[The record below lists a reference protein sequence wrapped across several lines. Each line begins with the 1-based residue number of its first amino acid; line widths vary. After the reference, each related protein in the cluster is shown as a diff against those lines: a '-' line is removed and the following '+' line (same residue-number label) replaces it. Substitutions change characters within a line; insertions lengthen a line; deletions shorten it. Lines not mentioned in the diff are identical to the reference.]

1 MHDHLLGCHQF
12 QVLEEEVESCLGYTS
27 DYRPLRQGYP
37 LGLPKRWH
45 REMEVAEKRMNSKYI
60 ALEAFESKDHTPAHM
75 QADFPH
81 EYDLHTVYGD
91 AATRGYY
98 AGLKARDGAVPVSQ
112 SVSDWMKGEFDWK
125 GEFDRACGVPEVKVM
140 SYDYGRGDDMAAA
153 IAFACAPYAKAV
165 EETRAEIVARILADK
180 QRLRLSEKPP
190 ALDL

>member
-12 QVLEEEVESCLGYTS
+12 QVLDEEVESCSNYTS
-27 DYRPLRQGYP
+27 GYRSLRQEYP

-81 EYDLHTVYGD
+81 EYDLHTMYGD
-91 AATRGYY
+91 AAKRAY
-98 AGLKARDGAVPVSQ
+98 AGLNVRDEAVLVSQ
-112 SVSDWMKGEFDWK
+112 SVSDWMKV
-125 GEFDRACGVPEVKVM
+125 EFDRLCGVPEVKVM
-140 SYDYGRGDDMAAA
+140 SYDYGRGDNMAAA
-153 IAFACAPYAKAV
+153 IAFACAPHAKAV

>member
-12 QVLEEEVESCLGYTS
+12 QVLDEEVESCLGYTS

-81 EYDLHTVYGD
+81 EYDLHTMYGD

-98 AGLKARDGAVPVSQ
+98 AGLNVRDEAVLVSQ
-112 SVSDWMKGEFDWK
+112 PVSDWMKGEF
-125 GEFDRACGVPEVKVM
+125 GLAACNIV
-140 SYDYGRGDDMAAA
+140 SYDYGRDDMAAA
-153 IAFACAPYAKAV
+153 IAFACAPHAKAV

-180 QRLRLSEKPP
+180 QRLRPGKKPP